1 MAASIEPSPPAG
13 KSAGLARLKPAF
25 SERAKQFGAAVFA
38 DKLMSVIENTTQ
50 ALTGDVS
57 GDDWDDVATYTAR
70 DEDVVYDCTCN
81 RFAEEDAAC
90 EHLWALALAG
100 ENGPMMRITV
110 PKCRALLNGNRV
122 ESATLTQAG
131 PSGAARV
138 DEHHD
143 EDDQEDEDYLVEL
156 DDYEDVTGS
165 FSSSKA
171 LEALSARLAKGRGVA
186 WDQLAQR
193 VAQTARKQDDAELHY
208 FLREVFP
215 NDWSIVVGKRKR
227 GAEHGPLTA
236 VRPGQVHGSLT
247 LDRELS
253 SLLQVPRG
261 HAYYNHNNHHIASAR
276 EARLDT
282 AKVQLLFARLVAS
295 GRCHLVPSLRHAGA
309 AFNTSWHAFSDGVS
323 AKELGYRL
331 AARNPARGKST
342 GHKSGSFDY
351 GTFLELP
358 LLRTD
363 EAGAWALE
371 LALTE
376 PTTATGRP
384 PVFEARASLVR
395 GSARREL
402 ADVQLISDDG
412 TFLFGDG
419 CIGTCSPPDVQWLRW
434 LQELAHAGFVSVPEP
449 QLDAFLELTF
459 SDDGVSRIILPQS
472 FQQIA
477 ASAPLPV
484 LEVDAPK
491 GRAASARVFFEYG
504 TERVSVARRAAL
516 LVLPNRQALER
527 DADSEEAALTQ
538 LRNAGFEA
546 TARSTRNT
554 GKAPAVDFKIAG
566 PLLLPALQ
574 AVLSAGWQ
582 VFAEGKRYR
591 ALQAFDIRVESG
603 LDWFEVQGTAR
614 FGDARVELPQLL
626 RQAQK
631 GSLTV
636 ELGDGS

>member
-13 KSAGLARLKPAF
+13 KSAALARLKPAF
-25 SERAKQFGAAVFA
+25 SEHAKQLGAALFA
-38 DKLMSVIENTTQ
+38 DALMSVVQDTTQ
-50 ALTGDVS
+50 ALTADVT
-57 GDDWDDVATYTAR
+57 GDDWDDVATYTAQ

-110 PKCRALLNGNRV
+110 PKCRALLNGNQLEGAALTKN
-122 ESATLTQAG
+122 ES
-131 PSGAARV
+131 PGAARG
-138 DEHHD
+138 DEH
-143 EDDQEDEDYLVEL
+143 DDDLLEL
-156 DDYEDVTGS
+156 DDDEYVTGS

-171 LEALSARLAKGRGVA
+171 LEALSARVAKGRGVA

-193 VAQTARKQDDAELHY
+193 VAQSARKQDDAELHY
-208 FLREVFP
+208 FLREVFA
-215 NDWSIVVGKRKR
+215 NDWSIVVGKRKG
-227 GAEHGPLTA
+227 GAERGLLTA

-261 HAYYNHNNHHIASAR
+261 HGYYNNIAGAR

-295 GRCHLVPSLRHAGA
+295 GRCHLVPSIRHADA
-309 AFNTSWHAFSDGVS
+309 AFNTSWHAFSDGMS

-331 AARNPARGKST
+331 AAHDRSRGKST
-342 GHKSGSFDY
+342 GNKSGSFDY

-358 LLRTD
+358 LLRAD
-363 EAGAWALE
+363 EAGAWELE

-376 PTTATGRP
+376 PNTATGRP
-384 PVFEARASLVR
+384 PVFEARAALVR
-395 GSARREL
+395 GAARREL

-412 TFLFGDG
+412 HLLFADG
-419 CIGTCSPPDVQWLRW
+419 CIGACSAPDVQWVRW

-459 SDDGVSRIILPQS
+459 ADDGVSRLILPHG
-472 FQQIA
+472 FQHIA
-477 ASAPLPV
+477 SSAPLPV
-484 LEVDAPK
+484 LELDAPK

-538 LRNAGFEA
+538 LRSAGFEA